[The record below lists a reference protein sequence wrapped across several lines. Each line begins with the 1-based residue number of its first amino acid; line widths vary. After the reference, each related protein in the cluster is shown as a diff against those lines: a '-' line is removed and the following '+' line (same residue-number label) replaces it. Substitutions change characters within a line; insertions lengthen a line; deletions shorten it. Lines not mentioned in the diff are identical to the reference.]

1 MTTINQA
8 YESIRQRHVDY
19 MWQLMPE
26 YVKRLSWSRTEIE
39 AEQTRALRSLL
50 DHANTHSPWHKER
63 LASINPSTATIADL
77 DKIPPMTKEDLMSN
91 WDSIVTDKRT
101 CLKDANTHLLNL
113 KSDAYYLDEYH
124 VILSGG
130 SSGVRGVFLYD
141 WHGWTVSYI
150 SLVRGFNTILEKICS
165 DNKAAIASI
174 SAYVASHASSAL
186 SQTFSSNLN
195 EIAHIPVT
203 LPIDEIVNELN
214 HVRPAL
220 IHCFPNILSHL
231 CAKFLDGKLKF
242 TSKAIWCTSEPL
254 LPGDREVTERTFKV
268 PLVNTWSAS
277 EVNGGSF
284 PCINGGG
291 FHISEDVCIIEP
303 VNSYGKRVERGERA
317 DKIYMTNLFNNI
329 MPLIRYEITD
339 QFKVIDGICPCG
351 SSFLKVEDVLGR
363 TDDQFVYEENIIVH
377 PLNYYSPLFQE
388 PDIMEFLVHQTERGA
403 DIDVVVTGIPDFIR
417 LESSIKSN
425 LVQVGLKSPVVNICQ
440 VENIK
445 RSKTGKLKRFIP
457 LVRNKK

>member
-1 MTTINQA
+1 MT
-8 YESIRQRHVDY
+8 EH
-19 MWQLMPE
+19 
-26 YVKRLSWSRTEIE
+26 
-39 AEQTRALRSLL
+39 
-50 DHANTHSPWHKER
+50 
-63 LASINPSTATIADL
+63 
-77 DKIPPMTKEDLMSN
+77 
-91 WDSIVTDKRT
+91 
-101 CLKDANTHLLNL
+101 
-113 KSDAYYLDEYH
+113 
-124 VILSGG
+124 
-130 SSGVRGVFLYD
+130 
-141 WHGWTVSYI
+141 
-150 SLVRGFNTILEKICS
+150 
-165 DNKAAIASI
+165 
-174 SAYVASHASSAL
+174 
-186 SQTFSSNLN
+186 
-195 EIAHIPVT
+195 T
-203 LPIDEIVNELN
+203 L
-214 HVRPAL
+214 
-220 IHCFPNILSHL
+220 
-231 CAKFLDGKLKF
+231 
-242 TSKAIWCTSEPL
+242 
-254 LPGDREVTERTFKV
+254 KV

-417 LESSIKSN
+417 LESSIKLN

-457 LVRNKK
+457 LARNKK